1 MRIVLATFGTDGDTR
16 PMLALAQGLVEG
28 GHEAVVLG
36 DRSGQRLASAVG
48 VEFHALAGDV
58 RAMMRGGGP
67 VGSTMRTGR
76 PHPRTMHEIAR
87 RHTLDWHRAIDA
99 AAEGADAVV
108 GSSLAVFVA
117 LSVAEGRRVPGVAA
131 ALQPYAETVE
141 FPPPLSGFVGTP
153 LMLNLALHR
162 AVHTA
167 LWWSARG
174 PLNDARATLGLPT
187 RAHLWDDFPALFGF
201 SPTLVSPP
209 ADWDARSIVTG
220 DWPLTVPDPH
230 VPDGLVD
237 FLGSGD
243 PPVYL
248 GFGSMAGIDNNRL
261 HGTLLDGLDGRRA
274 VVVGGWGGLTRSLPP
289 HVYAADHVEHNWLFP
304 RCAAV
309 VHHAGAG
316 TSHAAVRWGVPSV
329 PIPQVADQPFWA
341 DRLFQL
347 GVASRP
353 LSRHRLSGGGF
364 RAALSD
370 ALNPEVRHRAAE
382 LSAGLR
388 REGGVAR
395 AVAEL
400 ERIVGKR
407 SSQW

>member
-1 MRIVLATFGTDGDTR
+1 MRIVLATYGTDGDTR
-16 PMLALAQGLVEG
+16 PMLALARGLVDA
-28 GHEAVVLG
+28 GHEAVVLA
-36 DRSGQRLASAVG
+36 DHSGARLASAVG
-48 VEFHALAGDV
+48 VEFQALAGDV
-58 RAMMRGGGP
+58 RALMRGGGA

-76 PHPRTMHEIAR
+76 PHPRTMQEIAR

-117 LSVAEGRRVPGVAA
+117 LSVAEGRRVPAVMA
-131 ALQPYAETVE
+131 ALQPFAETVE
-141 FPPPLSGFVGTP
+141 FAPPLSGLVRTP
-153 LMLNLALHR
+153 LPLNLPLHR
-162 AVHTA
+162 VINTV

-174 PLNDARATLGLPT
+174 PLNDARAKVGLPT
-187 RAHLWDDFPALFGF
+187 RAHPWDDVPALLGF

-220 DWPLTVPDPH
+220 DWPLSVPDAA

-243 PPVYL
+243 QPVYL
-248 GFGSMAGIDNNRL
+248 GFGSMTGVDTDRL
-261 HGTLLDGLDGRRA
+261 HGALLDGLDGRRA
-274 VVVGGWGGLTRSLPP
+274 VVVGGWGGVTRSLPP
-289 HVYAADHVEHNWLFP
+289 HVYAVDQVEHNWLFP

-329 PIPQVADQPFWA
+329 PIPHVADQPFWA

-347 GVASRP
+347 GVASKP
-353 LSRHRLSGGGF
+353 LGRHGITGGGF
-364 RAALSD
+364 RSALAD
-370 ALNPEVRHRAAE
+370 ALRPEVRHRAGE
-382 LSAGLR
+382 LGADLR
-388 REGGVAR
+388 REDGVAR
-395 AVAEL
+395 AIAEL
-400 ERIVGKR
+400 ERIVRG
-407 SSQW
+407 S